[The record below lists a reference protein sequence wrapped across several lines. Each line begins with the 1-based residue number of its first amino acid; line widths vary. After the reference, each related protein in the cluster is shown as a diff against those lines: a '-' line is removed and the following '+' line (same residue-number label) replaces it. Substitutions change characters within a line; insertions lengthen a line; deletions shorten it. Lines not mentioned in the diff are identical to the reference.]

1 METCEAVQAAMG
13 AFWQSGY
20 KGTSLTD
27 LESATG
33 LTKGSLYKAFDDKHD
48 LFVQSLA
55 MYLENGRKAL
65 FNEFDKP
72 GTAIDKLMY
81 GVATFG
87 AGCSSRGCLG
97 VKAVGELAAED
108 SEVRVIL
115 LEHWGAIEA
124 KLLGILEQ
132 GQLEGSVRKDIPK
145 ETAAKLIIRM
155 AMGTSV
161 AAPLS
166 NPVENTLGF
175 AAAINLL
182 KS

>member
-13 AFWQSGY
+13 AFWESGY

-48 LFVQSLA
+48 IFLQSLA
-55 MYLENGRKAL
+55 MYLENGRKTL
-65 FNEFDKP
+65 FSEFDKP

-97 VKAVGELAAED
+97 VKAAGELAAED
-108 SEVRVIL
+108 SEVREVL
-115 LEHWGAIEA
+115 VEHWGKIEG

-132 GQLEGSVRKDIPK
+132 GQREGSVRTDIPI
-145 ETAAKLIIRM
+145 ETAANLIIRM

-161 AAPLS
+161 AGPLS
-166 NPVENTLGF
+166 NPAENTIGF
-175 AAAINLL
+175 AAAVNLL
-182 KS
+182 KA